1 MYFRDPQAVTFQ
13 DMDAQ
18 ANPIYTIGH
27 SNHTWERFQ
36 ELMHPHNIE
45 VLLDVRSYP
54 RSRFAPWSNREK
66 LEAELPKIGVEY
78 RWMGD
83 ALGGYPR
90 GPRNSRINPV
100 KSIDDW
106 YEERSQS
113 VDFQDG
119 IGSVSRLATGKRIV
133 VMCSEG
139 DPANCHRSLL
149 LTSAFQR
156 VGIEVLHILPKE
168 LGVVLPAMRIEA

>member
-1 MYFRDPQAVTFQ
+1 MYFRDPQAVTFL

-27 SNHTWERFQ
+27 SNHAWERFQ
-36 ELMHPHNIE
+36 ELIRPHGIE
-45 VLLDVRSYP
+45 VLVDVRSYP

-66 LEAELPKIGVEY
+66 LEAELPKIDIEY

-90 GPRNSRINPV
+90 GPRKSRTNPV

-106 YEERSQS
+106 YEERAKSM
-113 VDFQDG
+113 DFKDG
-119 IGSVSRLATGKRIV
+119 IESVSRLAKEKRIV

-149 LTSAFQR
+149 LTPAFQR
-156 VGIEVLHILPKE
+156 VDIEVLHILPKE
-168 LGVVLPAMRIEA
+168 PGVALPAMRIEA